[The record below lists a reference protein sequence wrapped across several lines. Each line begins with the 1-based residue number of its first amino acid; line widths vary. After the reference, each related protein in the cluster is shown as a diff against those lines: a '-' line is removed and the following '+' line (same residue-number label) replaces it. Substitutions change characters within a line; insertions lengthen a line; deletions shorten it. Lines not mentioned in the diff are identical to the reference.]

1 MFFVH
6 PQIKFNI
13 ENLKLVF
20 YSFLKSPDLE
30 TLNKK
35 LSFYFPDKTLVFT
48 DMGRSAFRLIIERFN
63 LQNSQII
70 LPAYICDIFFP
81 IFKQYN
87 ISPIFLDIEKDTFN
101 LNSNLLLDKIN
112 PEVKSILVSHT
123 YGLPLDIKKIKE
135 IAGKEVLVIEDCA
148 HSFGAKINEAF
159 VGNFGDAA
167 LFSLYKS
174 FPSLRGGMAVLPKN
188 EESSLPKTNFNFR
201 DFISLLNSCS
211 SFAYFFK
218 KYGNEISPKFLRKE
232 KLDNPSQL
240 NRVSLNL
247 FLNFF
252 NGFEKNLDNRIQL
265 ALLFKEELRK
275 LGFKVQDS
283 RNNVF
288 TYLSALVPESINRD
302 QLVKKL
308 RKYNVFCTRIWHTP
322 IILNPKVQKEYNLNL
337 AEFPNTINATKR
349 IINFPLQNFYT
360 EKDIRKMVS
369 ALDKSMH
376 DMV

>member
-1 MFFVH
+1 MSYFVH

-35 LSFYFPDKTLVFT
+35 LSFYFPNKSFVFC

-63 LQNSQII
+63 LQNSQMI

-87 ISPIFLDIEKDTFN
+87 ISPVFLDIEKDTFN
-101 LNSNLLLDKIN
+101 LDSSLLQNKIN
-112 PEVKSILVSHT
+112 PKVKSILVSHT
-123 YGLPLDIKKIKE
+123 YGLPLDIRKIKE
-135 IAGKEVLVIEDCA
+135 IAGNEVLVIEDCA
-148 HSFGAKINEAF
+148 HSFGAKINEGF
-159 VGNFGDAA
+159 VGNSGDAS

-188 EESSLPKTNFNFR
+188 EESSLAKTNFNFR
-201 DFISLLNSCS
+201 DFISLLNSFS
-211 SFAYFFK
+211 LFAWFFK
-218 KYGNEISPKFLRKE
+218 KWGNEISPKFLRKE
-232 KLDNPSQL
+232 KVDRPSQL

-275 LGFKVQDS
+275 LGFEVQNS

-302 QLVKKL
+302 KLVKEL
-308 RKYNVFCTRIWHTP
+308 RKHNIFCTRIWHTP
-322 IILNPKVQKEYNLNL
+322 IVLNPKIQKEYNLNL
-337 AEFPNTINATKR
+337 AEFPNTINTSKR

-369 ALDKSMH
+369 ALKKTIL
-376 DMV
+376 